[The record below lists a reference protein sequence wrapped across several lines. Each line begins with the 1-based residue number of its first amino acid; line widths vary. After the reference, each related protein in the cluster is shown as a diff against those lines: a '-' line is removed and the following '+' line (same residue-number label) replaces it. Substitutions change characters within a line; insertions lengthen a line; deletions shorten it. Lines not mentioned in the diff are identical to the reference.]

1 MAKERTRRTSING
14 TRNILKV
21 EGKEPGY
28 EYRIVNDDG
37 DRVSQFQE
45 RGYEIVTDKSVKV
58 GDRRIANPTAEGS
71 PVQVSVGGGQK
82 AYIMRIKD
90 EWYKEDQAAKQK
102 EVDETVASM
111 KKDAADNADFGK
123 LQIS

>member
-37 DRVSQFQE
+37 DRISQFQE

-102 EVDETVASM
+102 EVDATVASM

>member
-28 EYRIVNDDG
+28 EYRVVNDDG

-102 EVDETVASM
+102 EVDATVASM

>member
-37 DRVSQFQE
+37 DRISQFQE
-45 RGYEIVTDKSVKV
+45 MGYELVADKTVKV
-58 GDRRIANPTAEGS
+58 GARRVANPTAEGS
-71 PVQVSVGGGQK
+71 PIQVSVGGGQK
-82 AYIMRIKD
+82 AYLMRIKD
-90 EWYKEDQAAKQK
+90 DLYKEDQAAKQK
-102 EVDETVASM
+102 QVDETVASM

>member
-28 EYRIVNDDG
+28 EYRVVNDDG